1 MQSMVFSYMRGMELN
16 GNYSP
21 SIQINK
27 GAIVILTNVL
37 VLTLEIGSTRQDGE
51 RRIYPRTFCK
61 VFETRGIKWNSM
73 LDIFKFIHIMG

>member
-37 VLTLEIGSTRQDGE
+37 ALTLEIGSTRQDGE
-51 RRIYPRTFCK
+51 RRIYPRT

-73 LDIFKFIHIMG
+73 LDIFNSFI